1 MNGPT
6 TTPDVR
12 AHARGVAPLDARL
25 EPWMAELAA
34 DHERCAA
41 LLAEFGS
48 PVNVLHTGAF
58 TRNGR
63 ELIDAGTRAG
73 VTVRPFFARK
83 ANKALAFVDAA
94 RDAGFGVDVAS
105 LAELSQVLDR
115 GVPGAD
121 IVVSAAVKSPELLEL
136 AIRSGAV
143 ISLDNRTELA
153 AVVGTAARLGTR
165 ARVCPRLAV
174 SPDVVP
180 PTRFGERLDVWRAL
194 AGELVAALSVEG
206 VHVHLHGYAAADR
219 VAALGEVLEL
229 ADALTAA
236 GAPLRFV
243 DLGGGIPMSYLESA
257 AQWDGFW
264 AAHRAALEAGEPL
277 TWKGWELNTVY
288 PYWQRP
294 VRGGWLDD
302 LLAGALPDGTRA
314 ARALAAR
321 GLELRLEPGRS
332 LLDGCGT
339 TLAEVVFTKERSDG
353 VPLVGVAMN
362 RTQCRSTSEDFMVDP
377 LLVPAP
383 GRAAEPYEG
392 YLVGAYCIEDEII
405 LARRIAFPGGV
416 APGDVLAI
424 PNTGGYLMH
433 IVESASHQLPL
444 AKNVVLDGPGGV
456 ARLDAIDAR

>member
-153 AVVGTAARLGTR
+153 AVVGTAASKSAEFSIRY
-165 ARVCPRLAV
+165 AMSA
-174 SPDVVP
+174 
-180 PTRFGERLDVWRAL
+180 ERL
-194 AGELVAALSVEG
+194 
-206 VHVHLHGYAAADR
+206 
-219 VAALGEVLEL
+219 
-229 ADALTAA
+229 
-236 GAPLRFV
+236 P
-243 DLGGGIPMSYLESA
+243 
-257 AQWDGFW
+257 
-264 AAHRAALEAGEPL
+264 
-277 TWKGWELNTVY
+277 
-288 PYWQRP
+288 
-294 VRGGWLDD
+294 
-302 LLAGALPDGTRA
+302 
-314 ARALAAR
+314 
-321 GLELRLEPGRS
+321 
-332 LLDGCGT
+332 
-339 TLAEVVFTKERSDG
+339 
-353 VPLVGVAMN
+353 
-362 RTQCRSTSEDFMVDP
+362 
-377 LLVPAP
+377 
-383 GRAAEPYEG
+383 
-392 YLVGAYCIEDEII
+392 
-405 LARRIAFPGGV
+405 
-416 APGDVLAI
+416 
-424 PNTGGYLMH
+424 
-433 IVESASHQLPL
+433 
-444 AKNVVLDGPGGV
+444 
-456 ARLDAIDAR
+456 